1 MPMSSWSRRREPV
14 ETHMDRFFFH
24 VRHRD
29 ELIDRDGIV
38 LADVATAKAQL
49 VISSGELL
57 RDLGGGFC
65 YGGPLR
71 AWVTDEAGETICALR
86 IEWG

>member
-1 MPMSSWSRRREPV
+1 MPRY
-14 ETHMDRFFFH
+14 FFH
-24 VRHRD
+24 IRHRD

-38 LADVATAKAQL
+38 LADAATAQAQL

-57 RDLGGGFC
+57 CDLGGGFC
-65 YGGPLR
+65 HGGPLR

-86 IEWG
+86 IERE